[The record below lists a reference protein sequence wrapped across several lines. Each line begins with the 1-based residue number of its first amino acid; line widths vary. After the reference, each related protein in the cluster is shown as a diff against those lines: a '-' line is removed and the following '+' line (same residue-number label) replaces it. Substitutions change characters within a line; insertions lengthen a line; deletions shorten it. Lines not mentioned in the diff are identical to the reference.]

1 MCVTNRRD
9 FFRIAG
15 SGSVAVVLT
24 GASALS
30 AFNSERI
37 DTNFNVV
44 EQIDPWIELNME
56 HLASNVN
63 EVRRKIG
70 KRPIMAVIKCNA
82 YGHGAVEIATALQNN
97 SHIQHFAVVKVR
109 EALTLRQN
117 NIRGMILNMGP
128 FNRSEAKE
136 VIKHRI
142 SQAVYSD
149 AVDVLAEEARKLG
162 KTATVHIYLDTG
174 LGRVGVPHRKA
185 LAFIEKVSA
194 MPEIKIEGIFTGM
207 TEDDEMDRMQIER
220 ITAVCE
226 AANMKGINVGIRHAA
241 ASAEVDR
248 YPFTYLDMV
257 RPGNC
262 LVGLEPERQHSMKI
276 RPVMSFKT
284 RVIYVKKMYLG
295 ESISYHRAYKITKE
309 TLIATLPCGYSDGYP
324 PVVLNK
330 ADVLIRGR
338 RYRTVAPI
346 TANHTMV
353 DITGAENIRI
363 GDEVVLWG
371 KQGKE
376 QITKVE
382 LEMLAPNAT
391 NTYRMATRT
400 RSYLPRVV
408 V

>member
-257 RPGNC
+257 R
-262 LVGLEPERQHSMKI
+262 
-276 RPVMSFKT
+276 
-284 RVIYVKKMYLG
+284 LG
-295 ESISYHRAYKITKE
+295 T
-309 TLIATLPCGYSDGYP
+309 
-324 PVVLNK
+324 
-330 ADVLIRGR
+330 
-338 RYRTVAPI
+338 
-346 TANHTMV
+346 
-353 DITGAENIRI
+353 
-363 GDEVVLWG
+363 
-371 KQGKE
+371 
-376 QITKVE
+376 
-382 LEMLAPNAT
+382 
-391 NTYRMATRT
+391 
-400 RSYLPRVV
+400 
-408 V
+408 